1 MTSPA
6 GSTEVAATL
15 YLVRHAA
22 HDRVHDTL
30 CGRMPGVTLGE
41 AGRRQAAQV
50 AGRLA
55 GEPVAAV
62 WSSPLE
68 RARETAAPI
77 AQKLN
82 VPVQV
87 SEALNEIDFG
97 AWTGRRFD
105 ALNDDVTWRSWNR
118 ARSATRPP
126 GGESFGAAQARVV
139 AFLKELAARHP
150 DAGVVVVTH
159 GDLIRAALCAFL
171 NCQSLDDFRLF
182 EVAPASV
189 TTLVMWG
196 DGWKVMGLNE
206 AAAA

>member
-1 MTSPA
+1 M
-6 GSTEVAATL
+6 ATL

-41 AGRRQAAQV
+41 AGRAQAARI
-50 AGRLA
+50 AERLA
-55 GEPVAAV
+55 GERIAAV

-77 AQKLN
+77 AQKFN

-97 AWTGRRFD
+97 FWIGRRFD
-105 ALNDDVTWRSWNR
+105 DLHDDMTWRSWNR

-126 GGESFGAAQARVV
+126 GGEAFSAAQGRIV
-139 AFLKELAARHP
+139 AFLKGLAARHP
-150 DAGVVVVTH
+150 EAGVVAVSH
-159 GDLIRAALCAFL
+159 CDLIRAALCAFL

-189 TTLVMWG
+189 TTLVLWG
-196 DGWKVMGLNE
+196 GGWKVLGLNE
-206 AAAA
+206 AVAA

>member
-1 MTSPA
+1 LT
-6 GSTEVAATL
+6 VAATL

-41 AGRRQAAQV
+41 AGRGQAARV
-50 AGRLA
+50 AERLA
-55 GEPVAAV
+55 GENIAAV

-77 AQKLN
+77 AQKFG

-87 SEALNEIDFG
+87 SDALTEIDFG

-105 ALNDDVTWRSWNR
+105 DLASDVTWASWNR

-126 GGESFGAAQARVV
+126 GGESFSAAQARVV
-139 AFLKELAARHP
+139 SFLKGLAARHP
-150 DAGVVVVTH
+150 DAGVVAVTH

-182 EVAPASV
+182 EIAPASV

-196 DGWKVMGLNE
+196 DGWKVMGLNGAI
-206 AAAA
+206 AA

>member
-1 MTSPA
+1 MT
-6 GSTEVAATL
+6 VAATL

-30 CGRMPGVTLGE
+30 CGRMPGVTLGDT
-41 AGRRQAAQV
+41 GQGQAARV
-50 AGRLA
+50 AERFA
-55 GEPVAAV
+55 GENIAAV

-82 VPVQV
+82 IPVQV

-97 AWTGRRFD
+97 GWTGRRFD
-105 ALNDDVTWRSWNR
+105 ALRDDVTWASWNR

-126 GGESFGAAQARVV
+126 GGEPFSAAQARVV
-139 AFLKELAARHP
+139 SFLKELAARHP
-150 DAGVVVVTH
+150 GAGVVAVTH

-196 DGWKVMGLNE
+196 DGWKVLGLNE

>member
-1 MTSPA
+1 MT
-6 GSTEVAATL
+6 VAATL

-30 CGRMPGVTLGE
+30 CGRKPGVTLGE
-41 AGRRQAAQV
+41 AGRGQAAQV
-50 AGRLA
+50 AERLA
-55 GEPVAAV
+55 GENIAAV

-68 RARETAAPI
+68 RARETAEPI
-77 AQKLN
+77 AQKFNL
-82 VPVQV
+82 PVQV

-105 ALNDDVTWRSWNR
+105 QLHDDVAWRSWNR

-126 GGESFGAAQARVV
+126 GGESFGAAQARIVP
-139 AFLKELAARHP
+139 FLKELAARCP
-150 DAGVVVVTH
+150 DAGGVAVTH

-171 NCQSLDDFRLF
+171 NCQGLDDFRLF
-182 EVAPASV
+182 EIAPASV

-196 DGWKVMGLNE
+196 DGWKVVGMNE
-206 AAAA
+206 AVAA

>member
-1 MTSPA
+1 M
-6 GSTEVAATL
+6 AATL
-15 YLVRHAA
+15 TLVRHAA

-41 AGRRQAAQV
+41 AGRRQAARV
-50 AGRLA
+50 AERLS
-55 GEPVAAV
+55 GERIAAV

-68 RARETAAPI
+68 RARETATPI
-77 AQKLN
+77 AQKFN
-82 VPVQV
+82 IPVQV

-105 ALNDDVTWRSWNR
+105 DLRDDVAWQTWNR

-126 GGESFGAAQARVV
+126 GGESFGAAQGRIVP
-139 AFLKELAARHP
+139 FLKRLAAQHS
-150 DAGVVVVTH
+150 DAGVVAVTH

-182 EVAPASV
+182 EIAPASV

-196 DGWKVMGLNE
+196 DGWKVLGLNE
-206 AAAA
+206 AVAA